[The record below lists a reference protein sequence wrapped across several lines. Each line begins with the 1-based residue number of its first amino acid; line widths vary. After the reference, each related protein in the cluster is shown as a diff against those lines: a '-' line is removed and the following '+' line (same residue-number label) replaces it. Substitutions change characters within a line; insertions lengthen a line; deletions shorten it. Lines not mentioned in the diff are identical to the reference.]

1 MYEAGDIDT
10 HLVGMM
16 NCIACLGTCLRLRIG
31 GKDSEWIVFWL
42 LQIGLNVELT
52 IVCFAFLNKAVVV
65 IVFGILLIC
74 MKGEVLILV

>member
-31 GKDSEWIVFWL
+31 GKDS
-42 LQIGLNVELT
+42 
-52 IVCFAFLNKAVVV
+52 
-65 IVFGILLIC
+65 ILATSNRAECGAYNCVLCISEQGCSGHCIWNLIN
-74 MKGEVLILV
+74 MHEG